1 MEVLYL
7 GLPFFSCE
15 KRKKKKEYQKAK
27 EKKEKKFCYDY
38 CCLIGSVRYQ

>member
-27 EKKEKKFCYDY
+27 EKKKRNFVMIIF
-38 CCLIGSVRYQ
+38 CLIGSVRYQ